1 MNYLLSY
8 PRSGNTW
15 LRYCIETLSGIRT
28 IGYLNSDLKDK
39 GVLEKYRNDQ
49 NVILIKRHET
59 KEITKNDKLILII
72 RDYNEVLIRHKGV
85 SHNIIKE
92 SGNTSPVNYLSLIEF
107 YESFSGDKILIFYE
121 DLITDTRSNIER
133 VLSFLEITVTD
144 ETISSFFENIELHKT
159 KSIDLYGESKTK
171 GRVDVRHSSI
181 LSKDKKD
188 KNKNFLKEKYSDLYS
203 KYLNRYG
210 G

>member
-59 KEITKNDKLILII
+59 KEITKK
-72 RDYNEVLIRHKGV
+72 R
-85 SHNIIKE
+85 
-92 SGNTSPVNYLSLIEF
+92 
-107 YESFSGDKILIFYE
+107 
-121 DLITDTRSNIER
+121 
-133 VLSFLEITVTD
+133 
-144 ETISSFFENIELHKT
+144 
-159 KSIDLYGESKTK
+159 
-171 GRVDVRHSSI
+171 
-181 LSKDKKD
+181 
-188 KNKNFLKEKYSDLYS
+188 
-203 KYLNRYG
+203 
-210 G
+210 